1 MMIIYICRFLAWS
14 ITLIAGIT
22 LYQIGK
28 RGIDNIRKLH
38 QIPCSRCQ
46 YFTDSYYVKCTV
58 NPKLANTELAINC
71 HDFVSSNVTMV

>member
-1 MMIIYICRFLAWS
+1 M
-14 ITLIAGIT
+14 
-22 LYQIGK
+22 
-28 RGIDNIRKLH
+28 RKLH